1 MSDIMPAGP
10 NPRPDWSDE
19 DWEIFA
25 TWIKSILHTNVIQ
38 LTFSKVDGTERT
50 MNCTLHPDALPKVP
64 VAESKTDRKQS
75 TTSIAVFDVD
85 LKEWRSFRIKNVR
98 QIQFD
103 LLGSNYPFPTG
114 PKP

>member
-1 MSDIMPAGP
+1 
-10 NPRPDWSDE
+10 
-19 DWEIFA
+19 
-25 TWIKSILHTNVIQ
+25 
-38 LTFSKVDGTERT
+38 

-75 TTSIAVFDVD
+75 TTSISVFDVD

-103 LLGSNYPFPTG
+103 LLGHPFPTG